1 MSDNNASAGHP
12 MNEIARQF
20 KAPAEHVQELP
31 TSSETAHD
39 AISDDRV
46 RTMADG
52 QSSHGNFA
60 AAPPFSL
67 IPGRIE
73 APSFFVD
80 RHLSLEWLAPGG
92 SDDLS
97 VALSDELASG
107 AEKDIFSLLQKPSV
121 KAAVA
126 DWNALFSFAYVFLR
140 RSTSREVFDSKVVAA
155 AQDHRSG
162 IAEDAPTNTATRL
175 PFVVDSRLLE
185 DGGADRQGPLR
196 VFGIG
201 FSEGTL
207 FLLRHDPWFDP
218 QTAGVKPHPPA
229 DSLMDPRDIKTSVCI
244 LSIRLNDSHRIAD
257 TMLPEVFF
265 RLMNIVWHEVDD
277 VATALGGKRIGNSGA
292 HTHYVFKANAGRNP
306 IYSAICCA
314 VRINGR
320 MSSLEAKIT
329 EDLGWVDEICVNMGI
344 SQGNVDPE
352 RSDSDG
358 GMDLKIPGGPFD
370 QASLLS
376 VIAGKGQIWIT
387 KNAVAQLPKPLIAQ
401 VVVGIE
407 RKGQFR
413 RNFFT
418 RIEDMPTENLPDMP
432 KPDLGALSIA
442 RILKAEQR

>member
-1 MSDNNASAGHP
+1 
-12 MNEIARQF
+12 
-20 KAPAEHVQELP
+20 
-31 TSSETAHD
+31 
-39 AISDDRV
+39 
-46 RTMADG
+46 
-52 QSSHGNFA
+52 
-60 AAPPFSL
+60 
-67 IPGRIE
+67 
-73 APSFFVD
+73 
-80 RHLSLEWLAPGG
+80 
-92 SDDLS
+92 
-97 VALSDELASG
+97 LASG

-121 KAAVA
+121 KAAIA

-140 RSTSREVFDSKVVAA
+140 RSTSREVFDSKVDAVAR
-155 AQDHRSG
+155 DHRPD
-162 IAEDAPTNTATRL
+162 IAEQAPANTATIL
-175 PFVVDSRLLE
+175 PFEVDSRLLE
-185 DGGADRQGPLR
+185 SGRRDSPGPLR

-207 FLLRHDPWFDP
+207 LLLRHDSWFDP
-218 QTAGVKPHPPA
+218 QTTGVKSHPPA

-265 RLMNIVWHEVDD
+265 RLMNFVWHEVDD

-292 HTHYVFKANAGRNP
+292 HTHYVFKASAGRNP

-314 VRINGR
+314 IRINGR

-344 SQGNVDPE
+344 SQGNVDRE

-376 VIAGKGQIWIT
+376 VIADKGQIWIT
-387 KNAVAQLPKPLIAQ
+387 KNAVAQLPKPLISQ
-401 VVVGIE
+401 VVVGVE

-418 RIEDMPTENLPDMP
+418 RIEDMPAENLPDMP